1 MTVFVFLAEIC
12 LTLTVPAVIIRKEGL
27 ILRYPKFS
35 YKEIL
40 QRLSNISIF
49 HFVKWTIISIAVGI
63 IAGGIGTFFHYLY
76 KIAENSRLAHPWLVY
91 LLPIAGVVIA
101 LLYRYFGKDKD
112 ISTNTIIHAIH
123 TDDKIPKAT
132 APLIIIA
139 TLLTHLCGGSAGREG
154 AALQLGGSLSDT
166 FLSPFQKKLHISSS
180 DRHIIIMCG
189 MAATFCALFCTPVTA
204 VIFSLELATIGAMY
218 YAALVPCTISSLI
231 GYLISNFFGFK
242 ASVYSVGFA
251 SINLIPILQ
260 TVALGAMCA
269 LVSIL
274 FLLIMRIMTKFF
286 KKYIKNTCL
295 RAFVGGVI
303 IIILTLL
310 VGSTKYNGAGMS
322 IVEVAMRGETK
333 FYDFLLKIL
342 FTAVTLASGF
352 KGGEIVPS
360 FFAGATFGCSAG
372 LLLGMDPSFAAAL
385 GLLGVFCGVTNC
397 PLASI
402 VLGVELFGSQGIL
415 FYSIVCAVSYMLSG
429 YSGLYSEQS
438 ILYSKY
444 SATGFVKKPRQ
455 KRIFSLR

>member
-1 MTVFVFLAEIC
+1 MTVFVFPAEIC
-12 LTLTVPAVIIRKEGL
+12 LTLTVLAVIIRKEGL

-35 YKEIL
+35 HKEIL
-40 QRLSNISIF
+40 QRLSNIPFF
-49 HFVKWTIISIAVGI
+49 HFVKWTVLSIPVGI
-63 IAGGIGTFFHYLY
+63 IAGGIGTLFHYLY
-76 KIAENSRLAHPWLVY
+76 SIAENSRLAHPWLVY
-91 LLPIAGVVIA
+91 FLPIAGVVIA
-101 LLYRYFGKDKD
+101 LLYHYFGKDKD
-112 ISTNTIIHAIH
+112 ISTNTVIHAIH

-132 APLIIIA
+132 APLIVIA

-189 MAATFCALFCTPVTA
+189 MAATFCALFGTPVTA

-242 ASVYSVGFA
+242 ASVYSVNFA
-251 SINLIPILQ
+251 SINLVPILQ

-322 IVEVAMRGETK
+322 IVASAMRGETE

-360 FFAGATFGCSAG
+360 FFAGATLGCSVG

-402 VLGVELFGSQGIL
+402 VLGIELFGSQGIL

-444 SATGFVKKPRQ
+444 RATGFVKKPRK
-455 KRIFSLR
+455 KRIFNL

>member
-1 MTVFVFLAEIC
+1 M
-12 LTLTVPAVIIRKEGL
+12 RH
-27 ILRYPKFS
+27 PKFS
-35 YKEIL
+35 RKEIL

-49 HFVKWTIISIAVGI
+49 HFVKWTILSIAVGI
-63 IAGGIGTFFHYLY
+63 VAGGIGTLFHYLY
-76 KIAENSRLAHPWLVY
+76 RIAENTRLANPWLVY
-91 LLPIAGVVIA
+91 LLPVAGVTVA
-101 LLYRYFGKDKD
+101 LLYRYIGKDKD

-123 TDDKIPKAT
+123 TNDKIPRAT
-132 APLIIIA
+132 APLIVAA

-166 FLSPFQKKLHISSS
+166 FLSPFQKKLRISSS

-231 GYLISNFFGFK
+231 GYLISNFFGFR
-242 ASVYSVGFA
+242 ATAYSVNFT
-251 SINLIPILQ
+251 SINIVPILQ
-260 TVALGAMCA
+260 TVALGALCA

-274 FLLIMRIMTKFF
+274 FLQIMRLMTRCF

-295 RAFVGGVI
+295 RAFAGGVI

-310 VGSTKYNGAGMS
+310 VGSSKYNGAGMS
-322 IVEVAMRGETK
+322 IVESAMRGETT

-372 LLLGMDPSFAAAL
+372 ILLGMDPSFAAAL

-438 ILYSKY
+438 MLYSKY
-444 SATGFVKKPRQ
+444 SATGFVKRPR
-455 KRIFSLR
+455 KKHIFSFK